1 MSDDAGREEVP
12 VKKLLLGQL
21 VFYRHKSESKFGPNA
36 APGLFA
42 GWRLEPRSI
51 YRSVTFVL
59 DLEKLRLKSGAWT
72 DPLNVPEAELY
83 VRSGDPVFPLRH
95 AAEHGLLSFAEMGDV
110 EVPEPLPLPFTP
122 HVFGDKDGREKIRR
136 IYITYA
142 RFRKIGPTPGCSAC
156 ENDKSNHNAECIA
169 RFEEAFG
176 RESKAPETPVPK
188 EFLSYEELMLPR
200 PSSRPEGDHL
210 SDIEPSE
217 DEGEQMPA
225 IVDQFGLKKIVFR
238 GCALGMAIKKE
249 KDGLV
254 DVGTWIED
262 EIVSKKALYGHP
274 ESSAYWQRRVGS
286 LSQLLATIV
295 SGSDFGFLQRV
306 ASTHDQSRPK
316 LVPNIALHVQLRPLQ
331 GKFPLPVQTPSVY
344 GPALVFPEGAVTR
357 RSGLAVDPAFFAKSA
372 EKEAKVLQS
381 EPAS

>member
-225 IVDQFGLKKIVFR
+225 IVAQHRHQK
-238 GCALGMAIKKE
+238 
-249 KDGLV
+249 
-254 DVGTWIED
+254 
-262 EIVSKKALYGHP
+262 P
-274 ESSAYWQRRVGS
+274 GS
-286 LSQLLATIV
+286 LILFEIRNCIAYVLAIV
-295 SGSDFGFLQRV
+295 GFWIDFRYENRHCTL
-306 ASTHDQSRPK
+306 
-316 LVPNIALHVQLRPLQ
+316 
-331 GKFPLPVQTPSVY
+331 
-344 GPALVFPEGAVTR
+344 
-357 RSGLAVDPAFFAKSA
+357 RSGELD
-372 EKEAKVLQS
+372 
-381 EPAS
+381 